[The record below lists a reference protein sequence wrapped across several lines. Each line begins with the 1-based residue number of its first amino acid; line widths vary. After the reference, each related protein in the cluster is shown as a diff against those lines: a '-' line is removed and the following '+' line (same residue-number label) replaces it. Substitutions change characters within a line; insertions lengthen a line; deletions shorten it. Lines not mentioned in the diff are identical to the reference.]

1 MAQKVFQGD
10 LYHVNSYAFDLR
22 WLNFEMTK
30 NFDHVIYF
38 RDGSH
43 SQNNSIFEISS
54 FAEFLTEKVSQLLNK
69 SRDRN
74 FESFKVKPSQ
84 ASLLEK
90 LFELSQNT
98 SCKVSADG
106 YRPHPPTQL

>member
-1 MAQKVFQGD
+1 MQKSSVFDLKSSILDPLHELNIKKPEVYFAMAQKVFQGD

-54 FAEFLTEKVSQLLNK
+54 FAEFF
-69 SRDRN
+69 D
-74 FESFKVKPSQ
+74 
-84 ASLLEK
+84 
-90 LFELSQNT
+90 
-98 SCKVSADG
+98 
-106 YRPHPPTQL
+106 